1 MHPVKE
7 VERVLGSH
15 ILPGIVLLLLSVAA
29 LCVWEVV
36 HVTGGQER
44 GGHRRL
50 IPRLIPRLIGLTG
63 VVLGAVS
70 CVLMAARFLWI
81 A

>member
-50 IPRLIPRLIGLTG
+50 IPRLVGLTG

-70 CVLMAARFLWI
+70 CALMAARFLWI